1 METDP
6 ASLDPELR
14 TNRYLALMSAALGM
28 ISLCAAIIPMCG
40 AAASLAGLGLGL
52 YTLISE
58 SRRIAIAGVVLS
70 ALGLLTTIVYTVLLF
85 MKQAANL
92 AR

>member
-14 TNRYLALMSAALGM
+14 TNRYLALISAALGV

-52 YTLISE
+52 YTLKSE
-58 SRRIAIAGVVLS
+58 SRRIASAGVVLS
-70 ALGLLTTIVYTVLLF
+70 ALGLLTTLIYAVLLLIR
-85 MKQAANL
+85 QSAN
-92 AR
+92 